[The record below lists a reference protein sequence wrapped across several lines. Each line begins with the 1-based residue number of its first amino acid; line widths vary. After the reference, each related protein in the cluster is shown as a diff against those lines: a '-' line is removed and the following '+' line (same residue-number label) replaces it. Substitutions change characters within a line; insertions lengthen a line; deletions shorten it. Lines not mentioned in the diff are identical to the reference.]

1 MLLDVLFL
9 MDVKNCSTI
18 VALGAICEFAMPYI
32 LLSSLNAELVCSCNI
47 GMYLLVVP
55 MKI

>member
-9 MDVKNCSTI
+9 MDVKNCSSV
-18 VALGAICEFAMPYI
+18 VALSAICEFAMPYI

-47 GMYLLVVP
+47 GIYLLVVP